1 MKLKKAMGGCQEK
14 KQAKPEFYT
23 KQKHLKRSKIKIL
36 VKRKDT
42 LVPEDL
48 ELKNFKGSWWK
59 RIPDGNPDKSKD
71 ILEMLSMWQ
80 KLWLHTSNEG
90 GTGLILGQWIKIPHV
105 ALLGQKK
112 KKKNKKFCSTF

>member
-1 MKLKKAMGGCQEK
+1 M
-14 KQAKPEFYT
+14 
-23 KQKHLKRSKIKIL
+23 
-36 VKRKDT
+36 
-42 LVPEDL
+42 VPEDL
-48 ELKNFKGSWWK
+48 ELKNFKASWWK